1 MSGIKNIPGGELVY
15 AAATFSVAIAQ
26 EYDLDDINILA
37 GFFFCRRR
45 RPCGDRCTKV
55 RFSGYGRGV
64 CNRKNV
70 VLWFLCRFS
79 AGILSDLFWF
89 WASCD

>member
-37 GFFFCRRR
+37 GFFSAVGDGLAVR
-45 RPCGDRCTKV
+45 GDR
-55 RFSGYGRGV
+55 
-64 CNRKNV
+64 
-70 VLWFLCRFS
+70 VLRRL
-79 AGILSDLFWF
+79 A
-89 WASCD
+89 

>member
-37 GFFFCRRR
+37 GFFSAV
-45 RPCGDRCTKV
+45 GDGLAVIAAQK
-55 RFSGYGRGV
+55 
-64 CNRKNV
+64 
-70 VLWFLCRFS
+70 S
-79 AGILSDLFWF
+79 AFPDTDA
-89 WASCD
+89 ASVTEKM